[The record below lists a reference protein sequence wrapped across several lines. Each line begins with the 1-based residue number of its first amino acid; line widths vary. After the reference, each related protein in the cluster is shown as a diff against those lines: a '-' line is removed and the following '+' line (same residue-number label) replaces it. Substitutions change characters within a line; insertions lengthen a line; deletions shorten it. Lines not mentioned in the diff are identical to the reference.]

1 MEKHELMK
9 ILVLIESVYPD
20 FTVKNETVEDWFAL
34 CRNMDYP
41 QVLKNLASHMRKCPY
56 PPLMAEIAAY
66 TIEEHMEEDKMMTVD
81 EEGWVHAKHDCLLPK
96 QHGQPNWQN
105 EYFVGL

>member
-1 MEKHELMK
+1 MEKQELIK

-20 FTVKNETVEDWFAL
+20 FTVKNETVEDWFAV
-34 CRNMDYP
+34 CRDMDYS
-41 QVLKNLASHMRKCPY
+41 QVLKNLACHMRRSPY

-66 TIEEHMEEDKMMTVD
+66 SIEERQEDEEMMILD
-81 EEGWVHAKHDCLLPK
+81 EEGWVHAKHDSLLPK

-105 EYFVGL
+105 EYFVGF